1 MKKFSG
7 AHENSHSKNTG
18 LNPGSVEGSAG
29 VSSPQD
35 GFAMANSQSCAETK
49 LEACSNLTTR
59 YPRLV
64 ELFARTD
71 RSTSRR
77 AVAKASTAPALRLA
91 EVAKLVQ
98 PQLEQVETRI
108 AQQASAFDPAIE
120 GYVVYA
126 VGSRGKRLRP
136 LLTLLVGG
144 ATGMIDSRH
153 IDLAVIVELIHIA
166 TLVHDDVMDEAEKR
180 RSQPT
185 PNARWGNSLSVL
197 LGDCLFAHAL
207 TISTDFE
214 NSNIGRAIART
225 ATTVCSGEMIQTQRR
240 FDLNLT
246 VEDYLR
252 IVQMKTGS
260 LFSAAAELAAVISD
274 ADPNVIETFKNYG
287 FQVGT
292 AYQIYDDCVD
302 LAGTESVTGK
312 TLGTDLRKG
321 KFTLPVL
328 IFLRSASEFERERCC
343 QLVLD
348 EKIEE
353 MIELL
358 KNGANN
364 GALNESIAAG
374 SDLIREAQGGLDG
387 IGSNPYAKALFFLGD
402 ALCEMFDQLRVC

>member
-29 VSSPQD
+29 VLSPQD
-35 GFAMANSQSCAETK
+35 GFAMANSQSCAEAK

-64 ELFARTD
+64 ELFAHTD

-98 PQLEQVETRI
+98 PHLEQVETRI
-108 AQQASAFDPAIE
+108 ARQTSAFDPAIE

-136 LLTLLVGG
+136 LLALLAGG
-144 ATGMIDSRH
+144 ATGKIDSGH
-153 IDLAVIVELIHIA
+153 VDLAVIVELIHIA
-166 TLVHDDVMDEAEKR
+166 TLVHDDVMDEAER
-180 RSQPT
+180 RRAQPT
-185 PNARWGNSLSVL
+185 ANARWGNSLSVL

-207 TISTDFE
+207 TLSTNFE
-214 NSNIGRAIART
+214 NADIGRMIART

-246 VEDYLR
+246 VQDYLQ
-252 IVQMKTGS
+252 IVEMKTGS
-260 LFSAAAELAAVISD
+260 LFSTAAELAVLISE
-274 ADPNVIETFKNYG
+274 AEPNVIETFKNFG
-287 FQVGT
+287 IQVGT

-302 LAGTESVTGK
+302 LVGSESVTGK

-343 QLVLD
+343 QLVLE
-348 EKIEE
+348 EKIED

-358 KNGANN
+358 KNGAND
-364 GALNESIAAG
+364 GALNESIDAG
-374 SDLIREAQGGLDG
+374 SDLIRGAQIALDG
-387 IGSNPYAKALFFLGD
+387 IESNPYANALFSLGD
-402 ALCEMFDQLRVC
+402 ALCEMFDQLRI

>member
-1 MKKFSG
+1 
-7 AHENSHSKNTG
+7 
-18 LNPGSVEGSAG
+18 
-29 VSSPQD
+29 
-35 GFAMANSQSCAETK
+35 
-49 LEACSNLTTR
+49 
-59 YPRLV
+59 V

-71 RSTSRR
+71 RSTNRR
-77 AVAKASTAPALRLA
+77 VVAKASGSPTLRLA
-91 EVAKLVQ
+91 EVANLVQ
-98 PQLEQVETRI
+98 PHLGQVEARI

-136 LLTLLVGG
+136 LLALLAGG
-144 ATGMIDSRH
+144 ATGPLNREH
-153 IDLAVIVELIHIA
+153 VDLAVIVELIHIA
-166 TLVHDDVMDEAEKR
+166 TLVHDDVMDEAEQR
-180 RSQPT
+180 RAQPT
-185 PNARWGNSLSVL
+185 ANARWGNSLSVL

-207 TISTDFE
+207 TLSTNFE
-214 NSNIGRAIART
+214 NSDISRAIART
-225 ATTVCSGEMIQTQRR
+225 AATVCSGEMIQTQRR

-260 LFSAAAELAAVISD
+260 LFSTAAELAAIISG
-274 ADPNVIETFKNYG
+274 ADPKVLETFKNFG
-287 FQVGT
+287 FQIGT

-302 LAGTESVTGK
+302 LAGTESATGK

-348 EKIEE
+348 EKVEE
-353 MIELL
+353 MIDLL

-374 SDLIREAQGGLDG
+374 SDLIRKAQCAFDG
-387 IGSNPYAKALFFLGD
+387 IAPNCYTDALFSLGD
-402 ALCEMFDQLRVC
+402 VLCDMFEQLRV